1 MSLDKALTHLGS
13 VNCKWGSVYQRLYLT
28 LRFLP
33 NTIENGFE
41 QVYQRYYDGKLPDDI
56 FVPEHC

>member
-1 MSLDKALTHLGS
+1 